1 MANQSFLSVPPN
13 VEDPVV
19 LRRFLSRMLEQ
30 LDIATGNRGG
40 DSLYSEQQALI
51 KSAESLSNQLA
62 QAQSRLDQAIQS
74 LSQVLN
80 EDYDDVIGQLNGL
93 NNTLQQ
99 AQTDISALEEYTAIK
114 GFVVRF
120 SVDALNALVYD
131 TNYNINT
138 STSSRTAAG
147 VYQFNLS
154 QNTYFGQD
162 VLPNCSLTV
171 ATKIATNAASH
182 AYVVEPEFT
191 ATAGQ
196 FELKVYELI
205 ISGTNVIERQAYD
218 LQVGDVI
225 HVTGL
230 FNLPGSSLPGV

>member
-51 KSAESLSNQLA
+51 ESAESLSNQLA

-80 EDYDDVIGQLNGL
+80 EDYEDVIGQLNGL

-131 TNYNINT
+131 TDYNINT

-162 VLPNCSLTV
+162 VLPNCSFTV
-171 ATKIATNAASH
+171 ATKIAAN

-191 ATAGQ
+191 ATTGQ
-196 FELKVYELI
+196 FELKVYELT
-205 ISGTNVIERQAYD
+205 ISGTNVIERQPYD

-230 FNLPGSSLPGV
+230 FNLPGSNLPGV